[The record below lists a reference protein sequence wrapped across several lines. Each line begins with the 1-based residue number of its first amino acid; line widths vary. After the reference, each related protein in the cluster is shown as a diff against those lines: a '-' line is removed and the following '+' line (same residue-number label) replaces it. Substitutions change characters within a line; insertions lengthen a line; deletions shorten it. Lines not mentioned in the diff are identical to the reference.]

1 MFVVLDFLFC
11 SVFVV
16 LVAFLADSI
25 PAKNLVVITFYLS
38 VSVSVL
44 PCSDLFHLVKARH
57 VMHVSM

>member
-1 MFVVLDFLFC
+1 MFVALDFLFC

-44 PCSDLFHLVKARH
+44 SACKSQTLHMLHFALF
-57 VMHVSM
+57 